1 MLTAPHATG
10 NVAVAWQSSRTSPP
24 PPVTL
29 SPAHSSVSAFLS
41 PTPQLYHVALP
52 TALGEHSEILP
63 LLVPSYLASLI
74 PSSLKANSILDFSHK
89 RLRALW
95 EGEKPADGSQETG
108 SAL

>member
-1 MLTAPHATG
+1 MWLWPGGTAEPA
-10 NVAVAWQSSRTSPP
+10 SP

-29 SPAHSSVSAFLS
+29 SPVHSSVSAFLS
-41 PTPQLYHVALP
+41 ATPQLHHVAVP
-52 TALGEHSEILP
+52 TALGEHNEILL

-89 RLRALW
+89 RLQALW
-95 EGEKPADGSQETG
+95 EGEKQADGSQETG